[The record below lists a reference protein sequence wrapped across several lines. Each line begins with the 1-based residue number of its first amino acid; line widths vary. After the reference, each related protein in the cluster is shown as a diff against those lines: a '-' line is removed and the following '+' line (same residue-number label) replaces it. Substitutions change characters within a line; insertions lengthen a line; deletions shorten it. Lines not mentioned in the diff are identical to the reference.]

1 MLAETAANGASGCG
15 TGVVPSGVELRTPT
29 AEGWVGALE
38 GVVAK
43 SMALVALGELIEAK
57 TTFSPKGGGES
68 CKTFGVVVKI
78 LCLGSGDGDDCSGG

>member
-1 MLAETAANGASGCG
+1 
-15 TGVVPSGVELRTPT
+15 VELRTPT

-57 TTFSPKGGGES
+57 TTFSPKGG
-68 CKTFGVVVKI
+68 
-78 LCLGSGDGDDCSGG
+78 